1 MTLGEQTFALKS
13 GDVCFVPFEMPMIG
27 RFMADNRP
35 QFLAVSLLLDEQ
47 WLGEIIQEVQVGTHT
62 APQSGVVLGQMDGNI
77 ENCLERLI
85 GLLDAQPQFAYL
97 SELYKKELIV
107 HLLNTPLK
115 ASLLAFANQN
125 SQLQKIKKVSDY
137 LKQHWAD
144 KVSVAQLAI
153 LAQMGESSFYS
164 QTT

>member
-62 APQSGVVLGQMDGNI
+62 APQ
-77 ENCLERLI
+77 
-85 GLLDAQPQFAYL
+85 
-97 SELYKKELIV
+97 
-107 HLLNTPLK
+107 
-115 ASLLAFANQN
+115 
-125 SQLQKIKKVSDY
+125 
-137 LKQHWAD
+137 
-144 KVSVAQLAI
+144 
-153 LAQMGESSFYS
+153 
-164 QTT
+164 